1 MGSPGAIVGKQ
12 TWRYLFWSELLLPE
26 HLLFQRL
33 RLMPKLT
40 HGAFMVDMVD
50 TMVYIEDMDTLDTI
64 DHMVDMDSMDMERGM
79 LSLLLNQLPMLKLM
93 PMLGTD
99 TTDMDMVLAMLA
111 IMAILDIT
119 VHTLMDTDTTDLT
132 LTLDTMAR
140 DLLNQLPNPLL
151 MLKPMLMLGTEDTD
165 MVDTHTTVDT
175 DMEDMPTDH
184 TDTTDTEV
192 TGVKH
197 LLKISFQMLI

>member
-1 MGSPGAIVGKQ
+1 M
-12 TWRYLFWSELLLPE
+12 PE

-50 TMVYIEDMDTLDTI
+50 TMVDIEDMDTLDTI
-64 DHMVDMDSMDMERGM
+64 DHMVDMDSMDMEREM

-93 PMLGTD
+93 PMLGMD

-111 IMAILDIT
+111 IMAMLDIT

-151 MLKPMLMLGTEDTD
+151 MLKPMLMRGMEDTD

-184 TDTTDTEV
+184 TDITDTEV
-192 TGVKH
+192 TGVKQ

>member
-1 MGSPGAIVGKQ
+1 MG
-12 TWRYLFWSELLLPE
+12 FWSELLLPE

-50 TMVYIEDMDTLDTI
+50 TMVDIEDMDTLDTI
-64 DHMVDMDSMDMERGM
+64 DHMVDMDSMDMEREM
-79 LSLLLNQLPMLKLM
+79 LSL
-93 PMLGTD
+93 
-99 TTDMDMVLAMLA
+99 
-111 IMAILDIT
+111 
-119 VHTLMDTDTTDLT
+119 
-132 LTLDTMAR
+132 
-140 DLLNQLPNPLL
+140 LPNPLL
-151 MLKPMLMLGTEDTD
+151 MLKPMPMLGMEDTD

-184 TDTTDTEV
+184 TDITDTEV
-192 TGVKH
+192 TGVKQ

>member
-12 TWRYLFWSELLLPE
+12 TRRYLFWSELLLPE

-50 TMVYIEDMDTLDTI
+50 TMVDIEGMDTLDTI
-64 DHMVDMDSMDMERGM
+64 DHMVDMDSMDMERE
-79 LSLLLNQLPMLKLM
+79 MLKLM
-93 PMLGTD
+93 PMLGMD

-111 IMAILDIT
+111 TMAILDIT

>member
-1 MGSPGAIVGKQ
+1 MG
-12 TWRYLFWSELLLPE
+12 FWSELLLPE

-50 TMVYIEDMDTLDTI
+50 TMVDIEDMDTLDTI
-64 DHMVDMDSMDMERGM
+64 DHMVDMDSMD
-79 LSLLLNQLPMLKLM
+79 
-93 PMLGTD
+93 
-99 TTDMDMVLAMLA
+99 
-111 IMAILDIT
+111 
-119 VHTLMDTDTTDLT
+119 
-132 LTLDTMAR
+132 MAR

-175 DMEDMPTDH
+175 DMEDMLQTIRILRIR
-184 TDTTDTEV
+184 
-192 TGVKH
+192 
-197 LLKISFQMLI
+197 LLGLNNCSKFHSKCS

>member
-1 MGSPGAIVGKQ
+1 
-12 TWRYLFWSELLLPE
+12 
-26 HLLFQRL
+26 
-33 RLMPKLT
+33 MPKLN

-50 TMVYIEDMDTLDTI
+50 TMVDIEDMDTLDTI
-64 DHMVDMDSMDMERGM
+64 DHIVDMDSMDMEREM

-93 PMLGTD
+93 PML
-99 TTDMDMVLAMLA
+99 DMDMVLAMLA
-111 IMAILDIT
+111 IMAMLDIT

-151 MLKPMLMLGTEDTD
+151 MLKPMLMRGMEDTD

-184 TDTTDTEV
+184 TDTTDTE
-192 TGVKH
+192 
-197 LLKISFQMLI
+197 

>member
-12 TWRYLFWSELLLPE
+12 TRRYLFWSELLLPE

-50 TMVYIEDMDTLDTI
+50 TMVDIEDMDTLDTI
-64 DHMVDMDSMDMERGM
+64 DHMVYMDSMDMEREM
-79 LSLLLNQLPMLKLM
+79 LSLLL
-93 PMLGTD
+93 
-99 TTDMDMVLAMLA
+99 
-111 IMAILDIT
+111 
-119 VHTLMDTDTTDLT
+119 
-132 LTLDTMAR
+132 
-140 DLLNQLPNPLL
+140 NPLL

>member
-1 MGSPGAIVGKQ
+1 MG
-12 TWRYLFWSELLLPE
+12 FWSELLLPE

-50 TMVYIEDMDTLDTI
+50 TMVDIEDMDTLDTI
-64 DHMVDMDSMDMERGM
+64 DHMVDMDSMDMEREM

-111 IMAILDIT
+111 IMAMLDIT
-119 VHTLMDTDTTDLT
+119 VHTLMDTDTTDHT

-151 MLKPMLMLGTEDTD
+151 KLMLMLGMEDTD
-165 MVDTHTTVDT
+165 MVDTHASVDT

-192 TGVKH
+192 TGVKQ

>member
-12 TWRYLFWSELLLPE
+12 TRRYLFWSELLLPE
-26 HLLFQRL
+26 HLLSQRL

-50 TMVYIEDMDTLDTI
+50 TMVDIEDMDTLDTI
-64 DHMVDMDSMDMERGM
+64 DHMVDMDSMDMEREM

-99 TTDMDMVLAMLA
+99 TTVMDM
-111 IMAILDIT
+111 
-119 VHTLMDTDTTDLT
+119 DTTDLT

>member
-1 MGSPGAIVGKQ
+1 MG
-12 TWRYLFWSELLLPE
+12 FWSELLLPE

-40 HGAFMVDMVD
+40 HGAFMVDMGD
-50 TMVYIEDMDTLDTI
+50 TMVDIEDMDTLDTI
-64 DHMVDMDSMDMERGM
+64 DHMVDMDSMDKEREM
-79 LSLLLNQLPMLKLM
+79 LSLLLNQLPMLKPM

-111 IMAILDIT
+111 IMAMLDIT

-151 MLKPMLMLGTEDTD
+151 MLKPMLMLGMEDTD

-192 TGVKH
+192 TGVKQ

>member
-1 MGSPGAIVGKQ
+1 
-12 TWRYLFWSELLLPE
+12 
-26 HLLFQRL
+26 
-33 RLMPKLT
+33 MPKLT

-50 TMVYIEDMDTLDTI
+50 TMVDIEDMDTLDTI
-64 DHMVDMDSMDMERGM
+64 DHMVDMDSMDMEREM
-79 LSLLLNQLPMLKLM
+79 LSLMLNQLPMLKLM

-99 TTDMDMVLAMLA
+99 TTDMDMVLAM
-111 IMAILDIT
+111 LDIT

>member
-12 TWRYLFWSELLLPE
+12 TRRYLFWSELLLPE

-50 TMVYIEDMDTLDTI
+50 TMVDIEGMDTLDTI
-64 DHMVDMDSMDMERGM
+64 DHMVDMEREM

-93 PMLGTD
+93 PMLGMD
-99 TTDMDMVLAMLA
+99 TTDMDMVLAM
-111 IMAILDIT
+111 LDIT

-151 MLKPMLMLGTEDTD
+151 MLKPMLMRGMEDTD

-192 TGVKH
+192 TGVKQ

>member
-12 TWRYLFWSELLLPE
+12 TRRYLFWSELLLPE

-50 TMVYIEDMDTLDTI
+50 TMVD
-64 DHMVDMDSMDMERGM
+64 MVDMDSMDMEREM

-111 IMAILDIT
+111 IMAILDMVDT
-119 VHTLMDTDTTDLT
+119 VHTLMDTDITDLT
-132 LTLDTMAR
+132 LTSDTMAR

-151 MLKPMLMLGTEDTD
+151 MLKPMLMLG
-165 MVDTHTTVDT
+165 
-175 DMEDMPTDH
+175 ME
-184 TDTTDTEV
+184 
-192 TGVKH
+192 
-197 LLKISFQMLI
+197 

>member
-1 MGSPGAIVGKQ
+1 
-12 TWRYLFWSELLLPE
+12 
-26 HLLFQRL
+26 
-33 RLMPKLT
+33 
-40 HGAFMVDMVD
+40 
-50 TMVYIEDMDTLDTI
+50 MDTLDTI
-64 DHMVDMDSMDMERGM
+64 DHMVDMDSMDMEREM

-99 TTDMDMVLAMLA
+99 TTDMDMVMAM
-111 IMAILDIT
+111 LDIT

-165 MVDTHTTVDT
+165 MVD
-175 DMEDMPTDH
+175 
-184 TDTTDTEV
+184 
-192 TGVKH
+192 
-197 LLKISFQMLI
+197 

>member
-1 MGSPGAIVGKQ
+1 
-12 TWRYLFWSELLLPE
+12 
-26 HLLFQRL
+26 
-33 RLMPKLT
+33 
-40 HGAFMVDMVD
+40 
-50 TMVYIEDMDTLDTI
+50 
-64 DHMVDMDSMDMERGM
+64 MDMEREM
-79 LSLLLNQLPMLKLM
+79 LSLLLNQLPMLGM
-93 PMLGTD
+93 D

-111 IMAILDIT
+111 IMAMLDIT

-151 MLKPMLMLGTEDTD
+151 MLKPMLMLGMEDTD

-175 DMEDMPTDH
+175 DMEDMLTDH

>member
-1 MGSPGAIVGKQ
+1 
-12 TWRYLFWSELLLPE
+12 
-26 HLLFQRL
+26 
-33 RLMPKLT
+33 
-40 HGAFMVDMVD
+40 
-50 TMVYIEDMDTLDTI
+50 
-64 DHMVDMDSMDMERGM
+64 M

-93 PMLGTD
+93 PMLGMD

-111 IMAILDIT
+111 IMAMLDIT

-140 DLLNQLPNPLL
+140 DLLNPLL
-151 MLKPMLMLGTEDTD
+151 MLKPMLMRGMEDTD

-192 TGVKH
+192 TGVKQ

>member
-1 MGSPGAIVGKQ
+1 M
-12 TWRYLFWSELLLPE
+12 PE

-50 TMVYIEDMDTLDTI
+50 TMVDIEGMDTLDTI
-64 DHMVDMDSMDMERGM
+64 DHMVDMDSMDMEREM

-151 MLKPMLMLGTEDTD
+151 MLKPMLMLGMEDTD

>member
-1 MGSPGAIVGKQ
+1 MG
-12 TWRYLFWSELLLPE
+12 E

-40 HGAFMVDMVD
+40 HGASMVD
-50 TMVYIEDMDTLDTI
+50 IEGMDTLDTI
-64 DHMVDMDSMDMERGM
+64 DHMVDMDSMDMEREM
-79 LSLLLNQLPMLKLM
+79 LSLLLNPLP
-93 PMLGTD
+93 
-99 TTDMDMVLAMLA
+99 
-111 IMAILDIT
+111 
-119 VHTLMDTDTTDLT
+119 
-132 LTLDTMAR
+132 
-140 DLLNQLPNPLL
+140 
-151 MLKPMLMLGTEDTD
+151 MLKPMLMRGMEDTD

-192 TGVKH
+192 TGVKQ

>member
-1 MGSPGAIVGKQ
+1 
-12 TWRYLFWSELLLPE
+12 
-26 HLLFQRL
+26 
-33 RLMPKLT
+33 
-40 HGAFMVDMVD
+40 
-50 TMVYIEDMDTLDTI
+50 
-64 DHMVDMDSMDMERGM
+64 
-79 LSLLLNQLPMLKLM
+79 MLKLM
-93 PMLGTD
+93 PMLGMD

-111 IMAILDIT
+111 IMAMLDIT

-151 MLKPMLMLGTEDTD
+151 MLKPMLMR
-165 MVDTHTTVDT
+165 

-192 TGVKH
+192 TGVKQ

>member
-1 MGSPGAIVGKQ
+1 MG
-12 TWRYLFWSELLLPE
+12 FWSELLLPE

-50 TMVYIEDMDTLDTI
+50 TMVDIEDMDTL
-64 DHMVDMDSMDMERGM
+64 DHMVDMDSMDMEREM

-93 PMLGTD
+93 PMLGMD

-111 IMAILDIT
+111 IMAMLDIT

-140 DLLNQLPNPLL
+140 DLLNQLPSPLL
-151 MLKPMLMLGTEDTD
+151 MLKPMLMLGMEDTD

-184 TDTTDTEV
+184 TDITDTEV
-192 TGVKH
+192 TGVKQ

>member
-12 TWRYLFWSELLLPE
+12 TRRYLFWSELLLPE

-50 TMVYIEDMDTLDTI
+50 TMVDIEDMDTLDTI
-64 DHMVDMDSMDMERGM
+64 DHMVDMDS
-79 LSLLLNQLPMLKLM
+79 
-93 PMLGTD
+93 
-99 TTDMDMVLAMLA
+99 TDMDMVLAMLA

-140 DLLNQLPNPLL
+140 DLLSQLPNPLL

>member
-1 MGSPGAIVGKQ
+1 
-12 TWRYLFWSELLLPE
+12 
-26 HLLFQRL
+26 
-33 RLMPKLT
+33 
-40 HGAFMVDMVD
+40 
-50 TMVYIEDMDTLDTI
+50 
-64 DHMVDMDSMDMERGM
+64 MEREM

-93 PMLGTD
+93 PMLGMD

-111 IMAILDIT
+111 IMAMLDIT

-140 DLLNQLPNPLL
+140 DLLNPLL
-151 MLKPMLMLGTEDTD
+151 MLKPMLMRGMEDTD

-184 TDTTDTEV
+184 TDNTDTEV
-192 TGVKH
+192 TGVKQ

>member
-1 MGSPGAIVGKQ
+1 
-12 TWRYLFWSELLLPE
+12 
-26 HLLFQRL
+26 
-33 RLMPKLT
+33 
-40 HGAFMVDMVD
+40 
-50 TMVYIEDMDTLDTI
+50 
-64 DHMVDMDSMDMERGM
+64 M

-93 PMLGTD
+93 PMLGMD

-111 IMAILDIT
+111 MLDIT

-151 MLKPMLMLGTEDTD
+151 MLKPMLMRGMEDTD

-175 DMEDMPTDH
+175 DMEDMPT
-184 TDTTDTEV
+184 
-192 TGVKH
+192 
-197 LLKISFQMLI
+197 

>member
-1 MGSPGAIVGKQ
+1 M
-12 TWRYLFWSELLLPE
+12 PE

-33 RLMPKLT
+33 RLMPKLN
-40 HGAFMVDMVD
+40 HGAFMVMVDMVD
-50 TMVYIEDMDTLDTI
+50 TMVDIEDMDTLDTI
-64 DHMVDMDSMDMERGM
+64 DHMVDMDSMDMEREM

-93 PMLGTD
+93 PMLGMD

-111 IMAILDIT
+111 IMAMLDIT

-151 MLKPMLMLGTEDTD
+151 MLKPMLMLGMEDTD

-184 TDTTDTEV
+184 MDTTDLEV
-192 TGVKH
+192 TGVKQ
-197 LLKISFQMLI
+197 LLKTFQMLI

>member
-1 MGSPGAIVGKQ
+1 
-12 TWRYLFWSELLLPE
+12 
-26 HLLFQRL
+26 
-33 RLMPKLT
+33 
-40 HGAFMVDMVD
+40 
-50 TMVYIEDMDTLDTI
+50 
-64 DHMVDMDSMDMERGM
+64 MEREM
-79 LSLLLNQLPMLKLM
+79 LSLMLNQLPMLKLM

-151 MLKPMLMLGTEDTD
+151 MLKPMLMLGTE
-165 MVDTHTTVDT
+165 
-175 DMEDMPTDH
+175 
-184 TDTTDTEV
+184 V

>member
-1 MGSPGAIVGKQ
+1 MG
-12 TWRYLFWSELLLPE
+12 FWSELLLPE

-50 TMVYIEDMDTLDTI
+50 TIVDIEDMDTLDTI
-64 DHMVDMDSMDMERGM
+64 DHMVDMDSMDMEREM
-79 LSLLLNQLPMLKLM
+79 LSLLLSQLPMLKLM
-93 PMLGTD
+93 PMLGMD
-99 TTDMDMVLAMLA
+99 TTDMDMVLAMLD
-111 IMAILDIT
+111 IMAML
-119 VHTLMDTDTTDLT
+119 DTTVLT

-140 DLLNQLPNPLL
+140 DLLSQLPNPLL
-151 MLKPMLMLGTEDTD
+151 MLKPMLMLGMEDTD

-184 TDTTDTEV
+184 
-192 TGVKH
+192 
-197 LLKISFQMLI
+197 

>member
-12 TWRYLFWSELLLPE
+12 TRRYLFWSELLLPE
-26 HLLFQRL
+26 HLLFQRP

-50 TMVYIEDMDTLDTI
+50 TMVDIEDMDTLDTI
-64 DHMVDMDSMDMERGM
+64 DHMVDVDSMDMEREM
-79 LSLLLNQLPMLKLM
+79 LSL
-93 PMLGTD
+93 
-99 TTDMDMVLAMLA
+99 
-111 IMAILDIT
+111 
-119 VHTLMDTDTTDLT
+119 
-132 LTLDTMAR
+132 
-140 DLLNQLPNPLL
+140 LLNQLPNPLL